1 MVNWPSCGDVIT
13 TCKVRQCTLDYH
25 PSKFSC
31 DCPRGAEDINRSLL
45 LTIHKYRN
53 NVRMRMCLLV
63 PFALKNVLSKGRQKD
78 LGDFNVSISI
88 KSKRQQES
96 LKKFSYIQSN
106 SCTFNITIWPHGEL
120 KLSKYN
126 IFKREFQ

>member
-1 MVNWPSCGDVIT
+1 
-13 TCKVRQCTLDYH
+13 
-25 PSKFSC
+25 
-31 DCPRGAEDINRSLL
+31 
-45 LTIHKYRN
+45 
-53 NVRMRMCLLV
+53 MRMCLLV
-63 PFALKNVLSKGRQKD
+63 PFTLKNVLSKGRQKD

-96 LKKFSYIQSN
+96 LKNFSYIQSN